1 MSEILNILGT
11 VGFNW
16 HVALANFFNF
26 LIILFLLQKFFF
38 GKIRSV
44 VQKRAEIIE
53 KGLNDAE
60 NAAKFLQDATKEKD
74 TIVHAAKKEAVTIV
88 EAAHTEGEKSA
99 LRIQAIAE
107 EEIAARKAALTEEEE
122 NVAEKVEKEFMK
134 KAPLLVAS
142 LYAKTLGK
150 SATEEQNNAFI
161 AQMKA

>member
-60 NAAKFLQDATKEKD
+60 NAAKFLQDASKEKD
-74 TIVHAAKKEAVTIV
+74 SIVQAAKKEAVAIV

-99 LRIQAIAE
+99 LRIKATAE
-107 EEIAARKAALTEEEE
+107 EEIAAKKEALLEEEK
-122 NVAEKVEKEFMK
+122 NIAEKVEKEFMK
-134 KAPLLVAS
+134 KAPMLVVG